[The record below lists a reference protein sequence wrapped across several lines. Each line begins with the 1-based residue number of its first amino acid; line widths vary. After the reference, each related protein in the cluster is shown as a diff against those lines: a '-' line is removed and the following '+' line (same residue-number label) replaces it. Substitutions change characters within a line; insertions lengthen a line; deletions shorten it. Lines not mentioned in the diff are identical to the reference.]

1 MRKLTRTMQAP
12 IQTGYLLVQTQ
23 FLFLRLQWKCKYDR
37 DRLVL
42 LKNKGIQERDNGM
55 EWFAALV
62 IRAMIILIRYEKNSL
77 GMKEQEKVFS

>member
-1 MRKLTRTMQAP
+1 
-12 IQTGYLLVQTQ
+12 
-23 FLFLRLQWKCKYDR
+23 
-37 DRLVL
+37 
-42 LKNKGIQERDNGM
+42 M

>member
-1 MRKLTRTMQAP
+1 
-12 IQTGYLLVQTQ
+12 
-23 FLFLRLQWKCKYDR
+23 
-37 DRLVL
+37 VL